1 MLKWGSCT
9 VLVFEKLE
17 TISARYRRIPIRKE
31 IKAARVKTFDGEF
44 EKIRG
49 LIIKKP
55 EVVMP
60 VKFYGLFGQSHG
72 LELELKKQIKR
83 SIKEE
88 VFFDYKERCYEIQS
102 FSLKGSRH
110 YINVRQ
116 IPNPGLYPSNKRVEI
131 LSSAI

>member
-1 MLKWGSCT
+1 
-9 VLVFEKLE
+9 
-17 TISARYRRIPIRKE
+17 
-31 IKAARVKTFDGEF
+31 
-44 EKIRG
+44 
-49 LIIKKP
+49 
-55 EVVMP
+55 MP

-72 LELELKKQIKR
+72 LELELKKQIKK

-116 IPNPGLYPSNKRVEI
+116 IPNPGLYPSHKRVEI
-131 LSSAI
+131 PSQSRSSLQSNLLGSLTRLV

>member
-1 MLKWGSCT
+1 MYLIKFQFAIGRSS
-9 VLVFEKLE
+9 LEKRLRQQE
-17 TISARYRRIPIRKE
+17 SKL
-31 IKAARVKTFDGEF
+31 FDGEF
-44 EKIRG
+44 VEIRG
-49 LIIKKP
+49 LIIKRP
-55 EVVMP
+55 GEIMP

-131 LSSAI
+131 LALAS

>member
-1 MLKWGSCT
+1 
-9 VLVFEKLE
+9 
-17 TISARYRRIPIRKE
+17 
-31 IKAARVKTFDGEF
+31 
-44 EKIRG
+44 
-49 LIIKKP
+49 
-55 EVVMP
+55 MP

-116 IPNPGLYPSNKRVEI
+116 IPNPGLYPLNKRVEI
-131 LSSAI
+131 LALAS

>member
-1 MLKWGSCT
+1 MRNLAQFLYLKNSKQFPLAIGESPS
-9 VLVFEKLE
+9 EKRLRQQE
-17 TISARYRRIPIRKE
+17 SKL
-31 IKAARVKTFDGEF
+31 FDGEF
-44 EKIRG
+44 VEIRG
-49 LIIKKP
+49 LIIKRP
-55 EVVMP
+55 GEIMP

-131 LSSAI
+131 LASAI